1 MPKVFGIEHLIYLAI
16 VTIIG
21 LIAIVLFK
29 KYIKS
34 DNAKRR
40 LFLILGIIDL
50 ILIVICRIAVCIN
63 LQNKN
68 FIYLIP
74 ETICGTT
81 SLVLSLSLIFGKKD
95 NIVLHAIW
103 FVSLISMTISCIYP
117 SYISQNESIFYPATI
132 FGLLHHSMSLF
143 ITIAL
148 LVMNYIIPK
157 YQKAWV
163 QIFYFIYFI
172 LMGLFLIY
180 VLKMPDAFYMKEA
193 VLPNTILN
201 FWFLSILLISLEI
214 ICFIVIEL
222 FRKKRVNS

>member
-16 VTIIG
+16 VTVIG
-21 LIAIVLFK
+21 LIAIIMFK
-29 KYIKS
+29 KYVKS
-34 DNAKRR
+34 DYAKRR

-50 ILIVICRIAVCIN
+50 ILIIICRIAVCIY
-63 LQNKN
+63 LQNNN

-81 SLVLSLSLIFGKKD
+81 SLVLSLTLIFGKKD
-95 NIVLHAIW
+95 NIILHAIW

-117 SYISQNESIFYPATI
+117 SYISQNDSIFFPATI

-143 ITIAL
+143 ITIAI
-148 LVMNYIIPK
+148 LVMQYMVPR

-172 LMGLFLIY
+172 LIGLFLIY
-180 VLKMPDAFYMKEA
+180 VLKMTDAFYMKEA

-214 ICFIVIEL
+214 ICFVIIEL
-222 FRKKRVNS
+222 FRKKRAKN